1 MTDSNWFE
9 RKHPKTNSQKK
20 YKKKKS
26 LTLPDCV
33 FSFKGRLVVPPSELQ
48 PLHHHFQ
55 ILPKA
60 VPHQSGKFHRKTV
73 TAGKGR
79 RAFAAGRCMCVCVWW
94 NTKTTSTDPISTAP
108 NHNPLKAFIK
118 IKKYV
123 YKWHPRRERHRSKKN
138 YQCWWGHAV
147 AAWPYLATSRYVWVG
162 ERKRKT
168 ERNCEKKTKQ

>member
-20 YKKKKS
+20 YKKKN
-26 LTLPDCV
+26 
-33 FSFKGRLVVPPSELQ
+33 PS
-48 PLHHHFQ
+48 HFQ
-55 ILPKA
+55 TVSLASKGGWSSLPLNYSRSITTSRSFQK
-60 VPHQSGKFHRKTV
+60 PFHTRVGNSIEKPSQQ
-73 TAGKGR
+73 GR
-79 RAFAAGRCMCVCVWW
+79 GVGPSQQEDVCVCVWW

-162 ERKRKT
+162 ERKRTT